1 MCHLEGEIIPL
12 IKNLFHTKR
21 WIGKKDNIE
30 RDKEERN
37 EPSKSQCETKNG
49 SACRYFDLVC
59 PKKGKKKDKKRWL
72 CTNNKPTEEII
83 EKDQPPEDE
92 LELRFLFLS
101 HVKGLIRGNAP
112 VRIRVSMDRV
122 DALLAFVRAS
132 AGLSLPDSRTTF
144 CKV

>member
-1 MCHLEGEIIPL
+1 MRHLEGKIFRL

-59 PKKGKKKDKKRWL
+59 PTKGKKKGQK
-72 CTNNKPTEEII
+72 EISAH
-83 EKDQPPEDE
+83 KQQT
-92 LELRFLFLS
+92 
-101 HVKGLIRGNAP
+101 HRGNKRERSTP
-112 VRIRVSMDRV
+112 
-122 DALLAFVRAS
+122 
-132 AGLSLPDSRTTF
+132 GGRTGATF
-144 CKV
+144 LIFEPRKGANSW